1 MSRRQTLTLSEVL
14 QTTRDTVRTLSTLG
28 FKCCLVGSVA
38 CSCYGMSRSPNDIDM
53 LVLGCRFT
61 QEELKRRVVAANTSF
76 YLIASKDPY
85 ATYKVLWY
93 RLPGYRRSCKVDLL
107 FPGIMN
113 IPPVPSNSIVHRR
126 HPSDYQTLPLMPFI
140 PLLLLKLQ
148 AWMDHGESPKYY
160 MNAKQPTDVRD
171 ITELL
176 NIFVTAGNLG
186 ELGSWIPESFL
197 KAGRSRR
204 REFVR
209 LYPHTANHWSRVKQR
224 HALDAR
230 K

>member
-1 MSRRQTLTLSEVL
+1 MSRRQILTLSEVL

-38 CSCYGMSRSPNDIDM
+38 CSCYGMSRSPNDIDT

-204 REFVR
+204 REFVK

>member
-1 MSRRQTLTLSEVL
+1 MSRRIVTLSEVL
-14 QTTRDTVRTLSTLG
+14 QTTRETVRTLSTLG

-53 LVLGCRFT
+53 VVLGCRLT
-61 QEELKRRVVAANTSF
+61 QEELKRRVVGANASF

-113 IPPVPSNSIVHRR
+113 IPPAPPESIVHRR

-148 AWMDHGESPKYY
+148 AWMDHGESTKDY
-160 MNAKQPTDVRD
+160 MRAKQPTDVKD
-171 ITELL
+171 IIELL

-197 KAGRSRR
+197 KADRDRR
-204 REFVR
+204 REFVK
-209 LYPHTANHWSRVKQR
+209 LYPHTAKHWSRVKQS
-224 HALDAR
+224 HAPGQR

>member
-1 MSRRQTLTLSEVL
+1 MSHRVLFLHEVL
-14 QTTRDTVRTLSTLG
+14 ETTRETIKVLSTLG

-53 LVLGCRFT
+53 VVLGCSLT
-61 QEELKRRVVAANTSF
+61 QETLKRRVVATNPSF
-76 YLIASKDPY
+76 YLIAAKDPF

-107 FPGIMN
+107 FPGVMN
-113 IPPVPSNSIVHRR
+113 IPPVPPDSIVRR
-126 HPSDYQTLPLMPFI
+126 QHVYDHETLPLMPFI

-148 AWMDHGESPKYY
+148 AWMDHGESAKSY
-160 MNAKQPTDVRD
+160 MKAKQPTDVAD

-176 NIFVTAGNLG
+176 NIYVTSGNLG

-204 REFVR
+204 RVFVR
-209 LYPHTANHWSRVKQR
+209 LYPHTAHHWGRVKQR
-224 HALDAR
+224 HEPHVR

>member
-1 MSRRQTLTLSEVL
+1 MSRHQILTLSEVL
-14 QTTRDTVRTLSTLG
+14 QTTRETVRTLSTLG

-53 LVLGCRFT
+53 LVLGCSLT

-113 IPPVPSNSIVHRR
+113 IPRVPPESIVHRR
-126 HPSDYQTLPLMPFI
+126 HPSDNQTLPLMPFI

-148 AWMDHGESPKYY
+148 AWMDHGVSTKYY

-197 KAGRSRR
+197 KAGRHRR
-204 REFVR
+204 REFVK
-209 LYPHTANHWSRVKQR
+209 LYPHTANHWNRVKQR
-224 HALDAR
+224 HALDTR

>member
-1 MSRRQTLTLSEVL
+1 MSYRILTLSEVL
-14 QTTRDTVRTLSTLG
+14 ETTKETVRVLSTLG

-38 CSCYGMSRSPNDIDM
+38 CSCYGMRRSPNDIDM
-53 LVLGCRFT
+53 VVLGCRLT
-61 QEELKRRVVAANTSF
+61 QEELKRRVVAANSSF
-76 YLIASKDPY
+76 YLVASKDPR

-113 IPPVPSNSIVHRR
+113 IPPVPSDSIVHRR
-126 HPSDYQTLPLMPFI
+126 HSYNHHTFPVMPFI

-148 AWMDHGESPKYY
+148 AWKDHGESTKYY

-176 NIFVTAGNLG
+176 NIYVTAGNLG
-186 ELGSWIPESFL
+186 ELGNWVPESFL

-209 LYPHTANHWSRVKQR
+209 LYPHTANNWRRIKQR
-224 HALDAR
+224 HEEAQ

>member
-1 MSRRQTLTLSEVL
+1 MSRRIVTLSEVL
-14 QTTRDTVRTLSTLG
+14 QTTRETVRTLSTLG

-53 LVLGCRFT
+53 VVLGCRLT
-61 QEELKRRVVAANTSF
+61 QEELKRRVVAANASF

-113 IPPVPSNSIVHRR
+113 IPPVPSESIVHRR

-148 AWMDHGESPKYY
+148 AWMDHGESTKYY
-160 MNAKQPTDVRD
+160 MQAKQPTDVRD

-204 REFVR
+204 REFVK
-209 LYPHTANHWSRVKQR
+209 LYPHTARHWNRVKQR
-224 HALDAR
+224 HTQGER

>member
-1 MSRRQTLTLSEVL
+1 MSGRIVTLSEVL
-14 QTTRDTVRTLSTLG
+14 QTTRETVRTLSTLG

-53 LVLGCRFT
+53 VVLGCRLT

-76 YLIASKDPY
+76 YLIASKDPF

-113 IPPVPSNSIVHRR
+113 IPPVPPESIVYRR

-148 AWMDHGESPKYY
+148 AWMDHGESTKYY
-160 MNAKQPTDVRD
+160 MQAKQPTDVRD

-176 NIFVTAGNLG
+176 NIFVTAGDLG
-186 ELGSWIPESFL
+186 ELGSWIPQSFL
-197 KAGRSRR
+197 KAGRSRQ

-209 LYPHTANHWSRVKQR
+209 LYPHTAKNWGKIKQR
-224 HALDAR
+224 YALDER